1 MLYINIQIITLENV
15 KNDVKIVECIVV
27 LTSHSP
33 VRYSMITDQL
43 VTLAMNT
50 LQLTVVHYGH
60 TYHTGGYCC
69 EVQIFVML

>member
-15 KNDVKIVECIVV
+15 KNDVKIVECIVM

-33 VRYSMITDQL
+33 VTYSMVTDQL

-50 LQLTVVHYGH
+50 LQLTAQYILDIHTIQEDIVVRYK
-60 TYHTGGYCC
+60 Y
-69 EVQIFVML
+69 L